1 MSKKGV
7 SKRITALFAVM
18 TVVFAVFVTGCG
30 NAAETDGDI
39 PKISGLEYESTL
51 PLEYA
56 DRFAVYKYKGGYSYI
71 RITDSDDIFVVPEG
85 GETPENLDPGVV
97 VVKQPLDRIYL
108 AATSAMSLFEAL
120 DAYDSISFV
129 STKHW
134 YIESAIAALEE
145 GRFVYA
151 GKYNA
156 PDYELLIS
164 RECQLAVESTMIL
177 HNPEVREKMQE
188 LGIKTIV
195 ERSSYEKHP
204 LGRTEWIKFYGV
216 LLGLEDEAEAAFDEQ
231 VEKINALDGIENTG
245 KTVAFFYVNSNGNAI
260 TYKTGDYVPEMIR
273 IAGGE
278 YIFTDLGLDD
288 ESKLSTVNM
297 SMEEFFA
304 TAKDA
309 DIVIYNCSIVSQ
321 LKSLDDFLDLSPVMK
336 GFKAVKEGN
345 VWCTS
350 RSMFQQTDKMG
361 SIIQEISAILSG
373 KTDGGDLEYIYRLK

>member
-1 MSKKGV
+1 MAETGIL
-7 SKRITALFAVM
+7 KRIILVLSALLILAPVL
-18 TVVFAVFVTGCG
+18 AGCG
-30 NAAETDGDI
+30 EKTETGGSAPQI
-39 PKISGLEYESTL
+39 PGLEYESTMTL
-51 PLEYA
+51 KYA

-71 RITDSDDIFVVPEG
+71 EITESDSILVVPEG
-85 GETPENLDPGVV
+85 GETPEGLAPDVV
-97 VVKQPLDRIYL
+97 VVTQPLSRIYL

-120 DAYDSISFV
+120 GAYDSISFV
-129 STKHW
+129 STKKW
-134 YIESAIAALEE
+134 YIESAIAAMDE

-164 RECQLAVESTMIL
+164 RGCQLAVESTMIL

-188 LGIKTIV
+188 LGIKTVV

-216 LLGLEDEAEAAFDEQ
+216 LLGREVEAEAAFDEQ

-321 LKSLDDFLDLSPVMK
+321 LHSLDDFLDLSPVMK
-336 GFKAVKEGN
+336 DFKAVKEGN

-373 KTDGGDLEYIYRLK
+373 GTDGNDLDYIYKLK

>member
-1 MSKKGV
+1 MAETGIL
-7 SKRITALFAVM
+7 KRIILVLSALVILAP
-18 TVVFAVFVTGCG
+18 TLAGCG
-30 NAAETDGDI
+30 AKTETGGRA
-39 PKISGLEYESTL
+39 PQISGLEYESTL

-71 RITDSDDIFVVPEG
+71 RIMDSDDIFVVPEG
-85 GETPENLDPGVV
+85 GETPEGLDPKVV
-97 VVKQPLDRIYL
+97 VVRQPLSRIYL

-120 DAYDSISFV
+120 GAYDSISFV

-134 YIESAIAALEE
+134 YIESAIAALDE

-164 RECQLAVESTMIL
+164 EGCQLAIESTMIL
-177 HNPEVREKMQE
+177 HNPEVKEKMLE

-216 LLGLEDEAEAAFDEQ
+216 LLGLEDEAEAAFREQ
-231 VEKINALDGIENTG
+231 TEEVKALEGIENTG

-336 GFKAVKEGN
+336 DFKAVKEGN

-373 KTDGGDLEYIYRLK
+373 KTDGSDLDFIYKLQ